1 MDNKNT
7 EIIKPANP
15 GSPNEDIQLL
25 YDFKMK
31 VITESIGNLVKVLPV
46 YLTILAVLIGFFFSQ
61 DTSYETKKYLVF
73 IGVTASISVIA
84 IYSIITNSVIL
95 CFKSIG
101 KLLEKNNASLFQELK
116 INRSIKKVKTSV
128 VLVLIIISIF
138 ALILAIGLWLY
149 LKK

>member
-1 MDNKNT
+1 MDNKKT
-7 EIIKPANP
+7 EIIKSTNSEP
-15 GSPNEDIQLL
+15 SNEDIQLL

-31 VITESIGNLVKVLPV
+31 VITESIANLVKVLPV

-61 DTSYETKKYLVF
+61 NTSYETKKYLVF
-73 IGVTASISVIA
+73 IGITASISVIA
-84 IYSIITNSVIL
+84 IYSIITNSVIM

-101 KLLEKNNASLFQELK
+101 KLLEKNNAFLFQELK
-116 INRSIKKVKTSV
+116 IDRSIQKIKTSV

-138 ALILAIGLWLY
+138 ALILALGLWLY